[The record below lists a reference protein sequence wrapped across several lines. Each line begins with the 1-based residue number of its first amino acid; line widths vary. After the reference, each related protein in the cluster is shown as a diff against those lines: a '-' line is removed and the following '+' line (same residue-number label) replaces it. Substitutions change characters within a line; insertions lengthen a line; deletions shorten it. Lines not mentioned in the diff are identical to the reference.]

1 MSSNK
6 KIAESGTCTLNTDSR
21 LSDHKAT
28 YISLKLHYYV
38 THEYQRKVWQKKNN
52 KLNLLTKTFDWKF
65 LLCRKRLREFYD
77 GILKIGAGILKKETI
92 TIRPNDKPWF
102 YSLLRKFIRI
112 QNGLHNKALGSKF
125 LEKFDVLLLF
135 KKGDPSVKSN
145 YKPVSLSSCVSKIME
160 TFHQ

>member
-1 MSSNK
+1 MYFKYRQSTKWPQGDIHFTETTLLRHTWVSTQGL
-6 KIAESGTCTLNTDSR
+6 AE
-21 LSDHKAT
+21 
-28 YISLKLHYYV
+28 
-38 THEYQRKVWQKKNN
+38 KNN

-125 LEKFDVLLLF
+125 LEKFYVLLLF
-135 KKGDPSVKSN
+135 KEGDPSVKSN